1 MTAIKI
7 CGLTTQQDI
16 LSVNEALPD
25 YIGFVFAPSKRQIS
39 LQKAVQLKQM
49 LSPSIKA
56 VGVFVNET
64 QQNITSIVQKDIID
78 IVQLHGQETEQYIQT
93 LKKSITV
100 PIIKAIS
107 VKTKQDILQW
117 QTTCADYL
125 LLDNGIGGSGKTFD
139 WSIIETIQIQKPY
152 FIAGGLNIQ
161 NIITALQKCP
171 FALDVSSGVET
182 NGQKDKQK
190 ILEITKCVKNF

>member
-107 VKTKQDILQW
+107 VKTKQDILQ
-117 QTTCADYL
+117 
-125 LLDNGIGGSGKTFD
+125 
-139 WSIIETIQIQKPY
+139 
-152 FIAGGLNIQ
+152 
-161 NIITALQKCP
+161 
-171 FALDVSSGVET
+171 
-182 NGQKDKQK
+182 
-190 ILEITKCVKNF
+190 